1 MSYTTGAIDGGK
13 LSLAAPVSTNSH
25 EVCMTVKKNKSLEP
39 VSKDLPVYSI
49 GVAARILDVH
59 PRTLRIYEDEGLIKP
74 YRQGARRMFSQND
87 MQWIACLRSAIHEQ
101 GISIPGIKKLLRFA
115 TCYEIVECPEQV
127 SCSCEAVVDRVI
139 PRKLRLVG
147 DVEAE
152 ERIGEEERA
161 KRNEERKNA
170 TFPKQSGTGK
180 NG

>member
-1 MSYTTGAIDGGK
+1 MA
-13 LSLAAPVSTNSH
+13 
-25 EVCMTVKKNKSLEP
+25 VKKNKSLEP

-115 TCYEIVECPEQV
+115 TCYEIVECPDQV
-127 SCSCEAVVDRVI
+127 SCACEAVVDRVI
-139 PRKLRLVG
+139 PRKPRLVG
-147 DVEAE
+147 DDQAAA
-152 ERIGEEERA
+152 RIAEEERA
-161 KRNEERKNA
+161 KRSEERKN
-170 TFPKQSGTGK
+170 TTISKQSGSGETG
-180 NG
+180 